1 MHIASWRQSLR
12 KRGTVLSIA
21 LSLLLTVT
29 LSGSVYCGEFVT
41 LTPDQIQWVDVGTNG
56 MRIANLAGN
65 PSEEGL
71 YVMRIRFPAGM
82 FSQPHFHDRD
92 RFITVIEGVWYAGT
106 QAEFDKDNTV
116 ALPAGSFMKHPA
128 GGVHYDGAKEEA
140 VIVEI
145 RGMGPVTTTSVN

>member
-1 MHIASWRQSLR
+1 MHIASWRQILR
-12 KRGTVLSIA
+12 KRTTVLSIA
-21 LSLLLTVT
+21 LSLLLTFT

-65 PSEEGL
+65 PRDQGL
-71 YVMRIRFPAGM
+71 YVMRIRFPAEM

-92 RFITVIEGVWYAGT
+92 RFVTVIEGVWYAGT

-116 ALPAGSFMKHPA
+116 ALPAGSFMKPPA

>member
-1 MHIASWRQSLR
+1 MLIAFWRHILG
-12 KRGTVLSIA
+12 KRSTVLSIA
-21 LSLLLTVT
+21 MPLLLTVT
-29 LSGSVYCGEFVT
+29 LSGSAYCGEFVT
-41 LTPDQIQWVDVGTNG
+41 LTPDQIPWVDVGTNG

-65 PSEEGL
+65 PSDQGL